1 MSAVMLALWR
11 WMLRMDCTA
20 QTIPFQVPSQGSPFL
35 SQPDQHDALVS
46 PRDDSLNRKRAST
59 DLGMKF
65 IRRRP
70 ATPRLGRV
78 HFLRCQ
84 LGLLSSRIDYR
95 SETHQQTRTPQKA
108 NPGSSAAA
116 RGAHAAPSHASA
128 ALVTH
133 AAPCAAETPS

>member
-65 IRRRP
+65 IRG
-70 ATPRLGRV
+70 RLGS
-78 HFLRCQ
+78 
-84 LGLLSSRIDYR
+84 GPLSSVPTKFQD
-95 SETHQQTRTPQKA
+95 
-108 NPGSSAAA
+108 
-116 RGAHAAPSHASA
+116 
-128 ALVTH
+128 
-133 AAPCAAETPS
+133 